1 MRMATLRGILLT
13 VLCAGLI
20 AGCSDSDPVS
30 EPGGGTG
37 TMQIKLVDAPGDFDA
52 VNVEIVEVRVH
63 RENKGS
69 GAEWYTLSEDT
80 LRVNL
85 LDLANG
91 NYVVL
96 ADSTLPAGL
105 YTQVRLILG
114 EDNSVVIDGQSHP
127 LTIPSSAQTGL
138 KLNHPFSIADGQI
151 YGVTLDFDADRS
163 VNQLGNGDWVM
174 KPVIRVIVDGLS
186 GSITGT
192 VEPVEARAMVMA
204 LADGDTVFAWADE
217 MSGDFAFPMLMQGTY
232 DLEFSATAGSYADT
246 MLTGVTVTAGQET
259 QLGTITLQEDE

>member
-1 MRMATLRGILLT
+1 MRNASLRGILLA

-30 EPGGGTG
+30 EPGSGLG
-37 TMQIKLVDAPGDFDA
+37 TMQIKMIDAPGDYDA
-52 VNVEIVEVRVH
+52 VNVEVIEVMVQ
-63 RENKGS
+63 REGTDPHA
-69 GAEWYTLSEDT
+69 GWHTLSEDT
-80 LRVNL
+80 TRVNL

-96 ADSTLPAGL
+96 ADSTLPVGE
-105 YTQVRLILG
+105 YSQVRLILG
-114 EDNSVVIDGQSHP
+114 ANNDVVVDGETYP

-138 KLNHPFSIADGQI
+138 KLNHPFTIAEGQI

-174 KPVIRVIVDGLS
+174 KPVIRLIVDGLS

-192 VEPVEARAMVMA
+192 IEPVEARAMVMA
-204 LADGDTVFAWADE
+204 LAGGDTTIAWADTL
-217 MSGDFAFPMLMQGTY
+217 SGDFAFPMLMQGDY
-232 DLEFSATAGSYADT
+232 DLEISATEGAFADT
-246 MLTGVTVTAGQET
+246 TLTGVTVTAGAET
-259 QLGTITLQEDE
+259 DVGTVTLESE